1 MISNYI
7 VHMET
12 EHIIALVS
20 VIRDKANKFISKQ
33 LKAHGAKD
41 IAPAHGAIFVHLF
54 RNSELTMGE
63 IAQLIDRDK
72 STVTTLVKKLTAL
85 GYTESERDTIIDN
98 RVTRVRLTAKG
109 KALKPAF
116 NEISSSLMSRVYAG
130 FSELDKDIIIKLLS
144 RVRNNF

>member
-1 MISNYI
+1 
-7 VHMET
+7 MET

-33 LKAHGAKD
+33 LKAHGIED
-41 IAPAHGAIFVHLF
+41 LAPAHGVIFVHLF
-54 RNSELTMGE
+54 SNYELTMGE

-85 GYTESERDTIIDN
+85 GYTESERDTTIDN

-109 KALKPAF
+109 KALEPAF
-116 NEISSSLMSRVYAG
+116 NEISSSLMSKVYAG

-144 RVRNNF
+144 QVKNNF

>member
-1 MISNYI
+1 
-7 VHMET
+7 MET
-12 EHIIALVS
+12 EHVIALTS
-20 VIRDKANKFISKQ
+20 AIRDKANKFISEQ

-85 GYTESERDTIIDN
+85 GYTESERDTIDN
-98 RVTRVRLTAKG
+98 RVTRVRLTEKG

-130 FSELDKDIIIKLLS
+130 FSELDKNIIIKLLS
-144 RVRNNF
+144 RVKNNL